1 MTAPATYPDTAPSS
15 VTLEKIGQIAITVDD
30 LSRARDFYKNTLG
43 MKFLFDAGNLAFFK
57 CGDIRLM
64 LSTPDK
70 PGPRGGTILYFQV
83 PDIHATYSA
92 LKQRDVSFI
101 DEPHLIAKMPDHD
114 LWMVFLHDTES
125 NTIGIMCEIP
135 RTDLE
140 FLPR

>member
-1 MTAPATYPDTAPSS
+1 MSNPDTAPSIS
-15 VTLEKIGQIAITVDD
+15 LEKIGQIAITVDD
-30 LSRARDFYKNTLG
+30 LPRARDFYQNTLG

-64 LSTPDK
+64 LSTSDR

-83 PDIHATYSA
+83 PDIHAASTR
-92 LKQRDVSFI
+92 LKQRGVNFI

-114 LWMVFLHDTES
+114 LWMVFLHDSES

-140 FLPR
+140 FPPR

>member
-1 MTAPATYPDTAPSS
+1 MSAPGTHPDTAPSAN
-15 VTLEKIGQIAITVDD
+15 TLEKIGQIAITVDN
-30 LSRARDFYKNTLG
+30 LPRARDFYQNTLG

-64 LSTPDK
+64 LSTSDK

-83 PDIHATYSA
+83 QDIHATYGA
-92 LKQRDVSFI
+92 LSLCGVSFI

-114 LWMVFLHDTES
+114 LWMVFLYDSEG